1 MYTIVSTT
9 KDKGNSAFDGG
20 FPNGI
25 GPGGPGTYGYGMG
38 TCISAT
44 CISFVT
50 VGYCIVVIVL
60 AVAYKKYRPRDRS
73 KQFDCE
79 IDPDVETYERSSTL
93 FDPDRSIGSSGG
105 GSNLRRFA

>member
-9 KDKGNSAFDGG
+9 KDKGDTAFDGG
-20 FPNGI
+20 FPNGR
-25 GPGGPGTYGYGMG
+25 GEKGRGDYGYGMG

-73 KQFDCE
+73 KQFDRE
-79 IDPDVETYERSSTL
+79 IDPEDDTHERSSIL
-93 FDPDRSIGSSGG
+93 FDPDRSVGSGGSSM
-105 GSNLRRFA
+105 RRFA

>member
-9 KDKGNSAFDGG
+9 KDKGDTAFDGG
-20 FPNGI
+20 FPNGK
-25 GPGGPGTYGYGMG
+25 GPGDYGYGMG

-73 KQFDCE
+73 KQFDRE
-79 IDPDVETYERSSTL
+79 IDPDVETYERSSIL

-105 GSNLRRFA
+105 GGGNLRRFA